1 MGKNWIRAVALGL
14 CVWLSA
20 LCLCPGTVARAMVLG
35 TRPSQEGGQGGVY
48 RVTLDA
54 QTVGE
59 GETLSYETVA
69 GSLAGNPYAGD
80 YYPGE
85 LTVDLAGPI
94 VIEKGGSL
102 TIGTLSVGNPKE
114 RGPVIRGE
122 LCPQG
127 LILVKAGG
135 RLVLKT
141 AALELAGEGL
151 LLVQEPGGSVELADT
166 AVGDGLV
173 QWAPPM
179 VDNTY
184 QRPLKLWLEEGTA
197 LTKDLLPESLTLPMQ
212 SHGETESA
220 EVALAWDLAD
230 YDGRTRGEW
239 SVTGGFLDQ
248 TREPLASVRPLEL
261 SVHWVAPETLVV
273 TNTVWMGGSA
283 ATAKLEL
290 KELPDEAA
298 EVWGEV
304 SRDRGKSWTRWEG
317 FELRRGEGVTA
328 GVFSLSDASPRQFRL
343 RAANGDGSLRWTSDA
358 FLLTKVGT
366 SDQGGNRGGGTAVT
380 RPSRAP
386 ASPSPEPTAP
396 VGPTET
402 PEPTVGPTE
411 QPTAT
416 PVVTPTPTTE
426 PTVLPSLEPSAEPTP
441 TAAMEPMPTAAV
453 PPKMEPS
460 ARPTSTARPMSTPTP
475 SARPS
480 PAGEPTATPTAEP
493 AAIPVPTV
501 KPTSTPAPSAEPI
514 PTTESTLPPTPSP
527 APGERRLPAAVQALL
542 VIGGLGVCV
551 SLGILFTRKRK

>member
-35 TRPSQEGGQGGVY
+35 TRPSQEGGGQGGVY

-166 AVGDGLV
+166 AVADGLV

-197 LTKDLLPESLTLPMQ
+197 LTEELLPRTMKVPVQ
-212 SHGETESA
+212 DRGEVGQREL
-220 EVALAWDLAD
+220 ALAWDLAD

-239 SVTGGFLDQ
+239 SVSGGFLDQ
-248 TREPLASVRPLEL
+248 TGEPLASVRPLEL

-328 GVFSLSDASPRQFRL
+328 GVFSLPDAYPRQFRL

-358 FLLTKVGT
+358 FLLPKGGT

-380 RPSRAP
+380 RPSRVP

-396 VGPTET
+396 VGPTAAPT
-402 PEPTVGPTE
+402 PTS
-411 QPTAT
+411 
-416 PVVTPTPTTE
+416 TPTPV
-426 PTVLPSLEPSAEPTP
+426 PTVEPTP
-441 TAAMEPMPTAAV
+441 IPSVGHGILDVPPTA
-453 PPKMEPS
+453 EPS
-460 ARPTSTARPMSTPTP
+460 VEPTPTP
-475 SARPS
+475 SAPPTAIPEPTQAVLAPVEPTS
-480 PAGEPTATPTAEP
+480 TPVASSSAKPTPTATAEP
-493 AAIPVPTV
+493 TSTAGPSA

-514 PTTESTLPPTPSP
+514 PTTQPTLPPTPSP

>member
-35 TRPSQEGGQGGVY
+35 TRPSQEGGGQGGVY

-166 AVGDGLV
+166 AVADGLV

-197 LTKDLLPESLTLPMQ
+197 LTEELLPRTMKVPVQ
-212 SHGETESA
+212 DRGEVGQREL
-220 EVALAWDLAD
+220 ALAWDLAD

-239 SVTGGFLDQ
+239 SVSGGFLDQ
-248 TREPLASVRPLEL
+248 TGEPLASVRPLEL
-261 SVHWVAPETLVV
+261 SVYWVAPETLVV
-273 TNTVWMGGSA
+273 TNAVWMGGSA

-290 KELPDEAA
+290 KALPDEAA

-328 GVFSLSDASPRQFRL
+328 GVFSLSDASPWQFRL

-358 FLLTKVGT
+358 FLLPKGGT

-380 RPSRAP
+380 RPSRVP

-396 VGPTET
+396 VGPTAAPT
-402 PEPTVGPTE
+402 PTS
-411 QPTAT
+411 
-416 PVVTPTPTTE
+416 TPTPV
-426 PTVLPSLEPSAEPTP
+426 PTVEPTP
-441 TAAMEPMPTAAV
+441 IPSVGHGILDVPPTA
-453 PPKMEPS
+453 EPS
-460 ARPTSTARPMSTPTP
+460 VEPTPTP
-475 SARPS
+475 SAPPTAIPEPTQAVLAPVEPTS
-480 PAGEPTATPTAEP
+480 TPVASSSAKPTPTATAEP
-493 AAIPVPTV
+493 TSTAGPSA

-514 PTTESTLPPTPSP
+514 PTTQPTLPPTPSP

>member
-35 TRPSQEGGQGGVY
+35 TRPSQEGGGQGGVY

-59 GETLSYETVA
+59 GQTLSYETVA
-69 GSLAGNPYAGD
+69 AELAGNPYAGD

-122 LCPQG
+122 LCHQG

-141 AALELAGEGL
+141 AALELTGEGL

-184 QRPLKLWLEEGTA
+184 QRPMKLWLEEGVT
-197 LTKDLLPESLTLPMQ
+197 LTEELLPWTMKVPVQDRGEVGQRELT
-212 SHGETESA
+212 
-220 EVALAWDLAD
+220 LAWDLAD

-239 SVTGGFLDQ
+239 SVTGAFLDR
-248 TREPLASVRPLEL
+248 TGEPLASVRPLEL
-261 SVHWVAPETLVV
+261 SVYWVAPEALVV
-273 TNTVWMGGSA
+273 TSAVWMGGSA

-290 KELPDEAA
+290 KELPDAAA

-317 FELRRGEGVTA
+317 FELRWGEGVTA

-358 FLLTKVGT
+358 FLLPKGGT

-386 ASPSPEPTAP
+386 ASPSPEPTAAAA
-396 VGPTET
+396 PTAVPT
-402 PEPTVGPTE
+402 PTSTATPAPTVAPTPTPAAQPSSTVE
-411 QPTAT
+411 PTAT
-416 PVVTPTPTTE
+416 PSAEPTLTAEPSPPPASVPEPTQAVLAPVEPTSTPVASSSAKPAPMATAEPTFTPGPSAKPTSTPVPSAEPTPTTE
-426 PTVLPSLEPSAEPTP
+426 PTF
-441 TAAMEPMPTAAV
+441 
-453 PPKMEPS
+453 
-460 ARPTSTARPMSTPTP
+460 
-475 SARPS
+475 
-480 PAGEPTATPTAEP
+480 
-493 AAIPVPTV
+493 
-501 KPTSTPAPSAEPI
+501 
-514 PTTESTLPPTPSP
+514 PPTPSP

-551 SLGILFTRKRK
+551 SLGVAFTRRRK